1 VNGYISPD
9 GSYTA
14 EYPAPRRRAAAAAID
29 WLLAY
34 VVFLIASIVAGFFQ
48 TIGLTTLSGGDLRS
62 EVPGTILLVVSQV
75 LTAAPVV
82 AYFALYWATGS
93 TLGMRAADI
102 ELVQADTG
110 RPPGR
115 RRALVRACV
124 AFVLAIALNN
134 VYLVV
139 ASEPLDGYSTFQ
151 RVIIGISLAVAAFV
165 FAAKAWMLLDERR
178 QTLLDRLFGLLYV
191 EEIVFT
197 RTTPFPWTTS
207 GRV

>member
-1 VNGYISPD
+1 VTGYVAPD

-14 EYPAPRRRAAAAAID
+14 EFPTAWRRVAAAGID

-34 VVFLIASIVAGFFQ
+34 VIFLLASIVAGFFQ
-48 TIGLTTLSGGDLRS
+48 TVGLTTLSGGDLRS

-82 AYFALYWATGS
+82 AYFMLYWAAGS
-93 TLGMRAADI
+93 TLGMRALDI
-102 ELVQADTG
+102 ELVDLDTG
-110 RPPGR
+110 RPPSRGKT
-115 RRALVRACV
+115 LVRACV
-124 AFVLAIALNN
+124 AFVLAIAVNN

-139 ASEPLDGYSTFQ
+139 ASEPLHGYTTFQ
-151 RVIIGISLAVAAFV
+151 RAIIGASIALFGVAV
-165 FAAKAWMLLDERR
+165 AAKAWLFLDERR
-178 QTLLDRLFGLLYV
+178 QTLLDRVFGLVYL
-191 EEIVFT
+191 EELVFT